1 MGVEAGQSSGRGS
14 GPLPLR
20 TPRVAEAIAAR
31 LRLRIIEGDL
41 VDGSELP
48 PETVL
53 LNEFPA
59 SRPSL
64 REAFRILETEGLLT
78 VRRGK
83 RGGTVITSPTPDT
96 AAYHMGLLLHSQSV
110 PMTDLAAA
118 RNLIEPLCVE
128 QAAQRSDHAEV
139 GAALKALNAEA
150 AAQVEDGSAFTE
162 ASTRFHEA
170 LVDAAGNQTMR
181 VVAGMLESVWSSQER
196 NWAREAT
203 QEQSYPEL
211 ELRRAVIKAH
221 GAIASAI
228 MAGHV
233 TKSVSLIRAHLEAS
247 QLYVA
252 SDPDRAVR
260 ALDEYGSSRMPFRR

>member
-1 MGVEAGQSSGRGS
+1 MSTTSGAAGRGHV
-14 GPLPLR
+14 PVPFR
-20 TPRVAEAIAAR
+20 IPRVAEAIAAR
-31 LRLRIIEGDL
+31 LRLRILEGDL

-64 REAFRILETEGLLT
+64 REAFRILETEGLVT

-83 RGGTVITSPTPDT
+83 RGGTVITSPTADT
-96 AAYHMGLLLHSQSV
+96 AAYHMGLLLHFQTV
-110 PMTDLAAA
+110 PVTDLAAA

-128 QAAQRSDHAEV
+128 QAAQRPDHEEV
-139 GAALKALNAEA
+139 GAALRALNVEA
-150 AAQVEDGSAFTE
+150 AEHVEDGGAFTD
-162 ASTRFHEA
+162 AATRFHEA

-203 QEQSYPEL
+203 EEQSYPEL
-211 ELRRAVIKAH
+211 ELRHAVIKAH

-228 MAGHV
+228 QSGNV
-233 TKSVSLIRAHLEAS
+233 TRAVELIRSHLDAS

-260 ALDEYGSSRMPFRR
+260 ALDEYGSSRMPHRR